1 VTYQPALNRSNLDA
15 TLGGRRAIVIGGGIA
30 GLLSARVLADHFD
43 QVTIVDRDRFPEDA
57 QFRKGVPQ
65 GHHTHY
71 LMIRGRLILEQ
82 LFPGFEAEMITAGA
96 VAVDL
101 GQDLFWLNRV
111 GVSPRFRSHLS
122 TFFCSRSLMEW
133 GVRRRLIAAGQTS
146 FVEAS
151 DVIGL
156 LPTADNRGVAGVR
169 LRSRDRSADTGA
181 AEQALYGDLVV
192 DASGYSSR
200 APRWLEALGYVP
212 PPEIVVKPFRGYAT
226 RYYTIPSGLQADWKA
241 LIIQSKPPLG
251 TRYGQL
257 FPMEG
262 KRWMLTLIGAAHD
275 YPPTDEA
282 GFLEFARSLPSPLIY
297 EAIKDAQPA
306 SPIYG
311 YQHTENRM
319 RSYERMERWPEGFVA
334 LGDSVCT
341 LNPSYAQGITAAAF
355 AALTLDQCLR
365 DRPGPDRTG
374 LARSFQQALAKTN
387 APLWEKSISDD
398 MRYAKTA
405 GGTPGYKVRFMH
417 WYMDQTLRLAMRNH
431 GVFKAF
437 MSWMQLL
444 APLDTLF
451 HPKIMAQVLAHAL
464 IRRQT
469 VVTLPR
475 LPVTSTSDTVRSVM
489 RDA

>member
-1 VTYQPALNRSNLDA
+1 MTDEPTTNRSDLDVA
-15 TLGGRRAIVIGGGIA
+15 PGRRHAIVIGGGIA
-30 GLLSARVLADHFD
+30 GLLAARVLTDHFN
-43 QVTIVDRDRFPEDA
+43 QVTIVDRDRFPEGPE
-57 QFRKGVPQ
+57 FRKGVPQ
-65 GHHTHY
+65 AHHTHY

-82 LFPGFEAEMITAGA
+82 LFPGFQAEMIAAGA

-101 GQDLFWLNRV
+101 GEDLFWFTRV
-111 GVSPRFRSHLS
+111 GVASRFRSHLS

-133 GVRRRLIAAGQTS
+133 GVRRRLIGAGQVR

-151 DVIGL
+151 DMIGL
-156 LPTADNRGVAGVR
+156 LPTADKTGVAGVR
-169 LRSRDRSADTGA
+169 LRLRDRSADA
-181 AEQALYGDLVV
+181 SVADQVLYGDLIV

-200 APRWLEALGYVP
+200 APQWLGALGYVP
-212 PPEIVVKPFRGYAT
+212 PPETVVKPFRGYAT
-226 RYYTIPSGLQADWKA
+226 RYYAIPEGLQADWKA
-241 LIIQSKPPLG
+241 LIIQSRPPLG

-262 KRWMLTLIGAAHD
+262 NHWMLTLIGAAHD

-282 GFLEFARSLPSPLIY
+282 GFLEFVRSLPSPLIY
-297 EAIKDAQPA
+297 EAIKDAQPI

-311 YQHTENRM
+311 YQHTENRL
-319 RSYERMERWPEGFVA
+319 RSYEQMDAWPKGFLA
-334 LGDSVCT
+334 LGDAVCT

-365 DRPGPDRTG
+365 AQHQPGPGGDRID

-405 GGTPGYKVRFMH
+405 GGTPGHKVRFMH

-451 HPKIMAQVLAHAL
+451 HPKIMAQVLAHAV
-464 IRRQT
+464 IRRPAVIALPQLQT
-469 VVTLPR
+469 AR
-475 LPVTSTSDTVRSVM
+475 SSDTVLP
-489 RDA
+489 